1 VEAMSKYED
10 EQNIREIET
19 RIDIVELIS
28 ETVNLSRKGNNYWG
42 LCPFHQEK
50 TPSFSVNRD
59 KQMYYCFGCHVGGNI
74 FSFLMKKDGL
84 EFKEALEI
92 LAAKAGIEI
101 AHPQE
106 RKIID
111 QRKQIIAINNVA
123 AQFYQEM
130 LISPKGKNAR
140 DYLERRGIIPESISS
155 FKLGY
160 APDEWN
166 SIEEYLLKK
175 GFSAEIVK
183 LSGLIKRSE
192 NQNRFYDL
200 FRNRIIF
207 PIVQYQQD
215 AVGFGG
221 RSLGDDLPK
230 YLNTAETELF
240 SKRKNLYGL
249 SQARDVIR
257 ETNTAY
263 LVEGYMDCIKLQQ
276 SGIKNVV
283 ASLGTALT
291 EDQARILRRYTE
303 KVIVLYDGDEAG
315 QRETLRAISV
325 LLGANLKVEVVSLPS
340 GKDPD
345 EFVDNYG
352 KEGFLKYIQNNKY
365 SDIEFKLNRHLLAT
379 PTLGLDSKI
388 NIINWL
394 KDDIIGLASAMEK
407 DFYIK
412 LLARKLRVEENIV
425 YQELQPRQNIRT
437 ASQKRN
443 NIEILRDN
451 NKYGK
456 YGIQEKI
463 LAAMLKDDEVFTTI
477 KKRIGIKFFVNSDY
491 QAIVE
496 IYDQLQGEQAK
507 KVRDLRYIVSD
518 EGLEAA
524 YARVAMLMDEANL
537 DEAREVEEFI
547 RRVEQ
552 KRAEAIWQ
560 RVFDKL
566 GILGD
571 TGDFDSVLSFI
582 LKLDRFTNATR
593 EGGIQYNETRS

>member
-1 VEAMSKYED
+1 MAKYED
-10 EQNIREIET
+10 EQNIREIES
-19 RIDIVELIS
+19 RIDIVELVS

-42 LCPFHQEK
+42 LCPFHPEK

-74 FSFLMKKDGL
+74 FSFVMKKDGL

-101 AHPQE
+101 ARPQD

-111 QRKQIIAINNVA
+111 QRKQIVAVNNA
-123 AQFYQEM
+123 ATQYYQEM
-130 LISPKGKNAR
+130 LISQQGRIAR
-140 DYLERRGIIPESISS
+140 DYLEKRGIISESISS

-166 SIEEYLLKK
+166 SVEEYLLKK
-175 GFSAEIVK
+175 GFSAETVK

-207 PIVQYQQD
+207 PIFQYMQD
-215 AVGFGG
+215 VVGFGG
-221 RSLGDDLPK
+221 RSLGDGLPK

-249 SQARDVIR
+249 SQARESIR
-257 ETNTAY
+257 EANTVF

-315 QRETLRAISV
+315 QRETLRAITV
-325 LLGANLKVEVVSLPS
+325 LRAANLKVEVVSLPS

-345 EFVDNYG
+345 EYLDNYG
-352 KEGFLKYIQNNKY
+352 KEGFLQYIQNNRY
-365 SDIEFKLNRHLLAT
+365 SDIEFKLNRYLLAT
-379 PTLGLDSKI
+379 PTLDLNSKI
-388 NIINWL
+388 NIINQL
-394 KDDIIGLASAMEK
+394 KDDIMCLASAMEK
-407 DFYIK
+407 DFYMK
-412 LLARKLRVEENIV
+412 LLAQKLRVEENIV
-425 YQELQPRQNIRT
+425 YQEFQSRYNRPSLIQN
-437 ASQKRN
+437 RN
-443 NIEILRDN
+443 NIEILRNN
-451 NKYGK
+451 NKYGN

-463 LAAMLKDDEVFTTI
+463 LAAMLKDDEIFTTI
-477 KKRIGIKFFVNSDY
+477 KNRIGTNFFANPDY
-491 QAIVE
+491 RALVAIYE
-496 IYDQLQGEQAK
+496 QLQGEQAEK
-507 KVRDLRYIVSD
+507 ASD
-518 EGLEAA
+518 MRHIASAEGLEAA
-524 YARVAMLMDEANL
+524 YARVAMLMDEGNPH
-537 DEAREVEEFI
+537 EAREVEEFI
-547 RRVEQ
+547 KRVEQ
-552 KRAEAIWQ
+552 KKAEAAWQ
-560 RVFDKL
+560 RVFDQL
-566 GILGD
+566 DMLGD

-593 EGGIQYNETRS
+593 EEVIQ

>member
-1 VEAMSKYED
+1 VEAMAKYED
-10 EQNIREIET
+10 EQNIREIES
-19 RIDIVELIS
+19 RIDIVELVS

-42 LCPFHQEK
+42 LCPFHPEK

-74 FSFLMKKDGL
+74 FSFVMKRDGL

-101 AHPQE
+101 ARPQD

-111 QRKQIIAINNVA
+111 QRKQIMAVNNA
-123 AQFYQEM
+123 ATQYYQEM
-130 LISPKGKNAR
+130 LISQQGKIAR
-140 DYLERRGIIPESISS
+140 DYLEKRGIISESISI

-166 SIEEYLLKK
+166 SIEEYLFKK
-175 GFSAEIVK
+175 GFPAETVK
-183 LSGLIKRSE
+183 LSGIIKRSE

-207 PIVQYQQD
+207 PIFQYMQD
-215 AVGFGG
+215 VVGFGG
-221 RSLGDDLPK
+221 RSLGDGLPK

-249 SQARDVIR
+249 SQARESIR
-257 ETNTAY
+257 EANTVF

-303 KVIVLYDGDEAG
+303 QVIVLYDGDEAG
-315 QRETLRAISV
+315 QRETLRAITV
-325 LLGANLKVEVVSLPS
+325 LRAANLKVEVVSLPS

-345 EFVDNYG
+345 EYLDNYG
-352 KEGFLKYIQNNKY
+352 KEGFLQYIQNNKY
-365 SDIEFKLNRHLLAT
+365 SDIEFKLNRYLLAT
-379 PTLGLDSKI
+379 PTLDLNSKI
-388 NIINWL
+388 NIINQL
-394 KDDIIGLASAMEK
+394 KDDIMCLTSAMEK
-407 DFYIK
+407 DFYMK
-412 LLARKLRVEENIV
+412 LLAQKLRVEENIV
-425 YQELQPRQNIRT
+425 YQEFQLRYNRPSLIQN
-437 ASQKRN
+437 RN

-451 NKYGK
+451 NKYGN

-477 KKRIGIKFFVNSDY
+477 KNRIGINFFANPDY
-491 QAIVE
+491 RALVAIYE
-496 IYDQLQGEQAK
+496 QLQGEQAEK
-507 KVRDLRYIVSD
+507 ASD
-518 EGLEAA
+518 MRHIASAEGLEAA
-524 YARVAMLMDEANL
+524 YARVAMLMDEANPH
-537 DEAREVEEFI
+537 EAREVEEFI
-547 RRVEQ
+547 KRVEQ
-552 KRAEAIWQ
+552 KKAEAVWQ
-560 RVFDKL
+560 RVFDQL
-566 GILGD
+566 DMLGD

-593 EGGIQYNETRS
+593 EGVIQ

>member
-1 VEAMSKYED
+1 MAKYED
-10 EQNIREIET
+10 EQNIREIES

-59 KQMYYCFGCHVGGNI
+59 KQMYYCFGCHAGGNI

-92 LAAKAGIEI
+92 LAAKAGVEI
-101 AHPQE
+101 AHPQD
-106 RKIID
+106 RKITD
-111 QRKQIIAINNVA
+111 QRKQIIAVNNA
-123 AQFYQEM
+123 ATQYYQDM
-130 LISPKGKNAR
+130 LMSQQGKTAR
-140 DYLERRGIIPESISS
+140 DYLEKRGMIADTISS

-207 PIVQYQQD
+207 PIFQYRQD
-215 AVGFGG
+215 VVGFGG
-221 RSLGDDLPK
+221 RSIGDGLPK

-249 SQARDVIR
+249 SQARESIR
-257 ETNTAY
+257 EANTAY

-303 KVIVLYDGDEAG
+303 KAIVLYDGDEAG
-315 QRETLRAISV
+315 QRETMRAITV

-345 EFVDNYG
+345 EYLDNYG
-352 KEGFLKYIQNNKY
+352 KEGFLQYIQNNKY
-365 SDIEFKLNRHLLAT
+365 SDIEFKLNRYLLAT
-379 PTLGLDSKI
+379 PTIDLDSKI
-388 NIINWL
+388 NIINKL
-394 KDDIIGLASAMEK
+394 KVDILGLASAMEK
-407 DFYIK
+407 DFYMK
-412 LLARKLRVEENIV
+412 LLAQKLRVEENIV
-425 YQELQPRQNIRT
+425 YQELQPRHNHQPLSQN
-437 ASQKRN
+437 RN

-463 LAAMLKDDEVFTTI
+463 LAAMLKDDKVFNAI
-477 KKRIGIKFFVNSDY
+477 KNRIGIKFFANPDY
-491 QAIVE
+491 QALVE
-496 IYDQLQGEQAK
+496 IYDQLQGEQEK
-507 KVRDLRYIVSD
+507 KVHDIRYIASA

-524 YARVAMLMDEANL
+524 YARVAMLMDEANPH
-537 DEAREVEEFI
+537 EAREVEEFI

-552 KRAEAIWQ
+552 KKADALWQ
-560 RVFDKL
+560 RVFDQL
-566 GILGD
+566 DILGD

-593 EGGIQYNETRS
+593 EGGIQ

>member
-1 VEAMSKYED
+1 MAKYED
-10 EQNIREIET
+10 EQNIREIES
-19 RIDIVELIS
+19 RIDIVELVS

-42 LCPFHQEK
+42 LCPFHPEK

-74 FSFLMKKDGL
+74 FSFVMKKDGL

-101 AHPQE
+101 ARPQD

-111 QRKQIIAINNVA
+111 QRKQIMAVNNA
-123 AQFYQEM
+123 ATQYYQEM
-130 LISPKGKNAR
+130 LISQQGRIAR
-140 DYLERRGIIPESISS
+140 DYLEKRGIISESISS

-166 SIEEYLLKK
+166 SVEEYLLKK
-175 GFSAEIVK
+175 GFSAETVK

-207 PIVQYQQD
+207 PIFQYMQD
-215 AVGFGG
+215 VVGFGG
-221 RSLGDDLPK
+221 RSLGDGLPK

-249 SQARDVIR
+249 SQARESIR
-257 ETNTAY
+257 EANTVF

-315 QRETLRAISV
+315 QRETLRAITV
-325 LLGANLKVEVVSLPS
+325 LRAANLKVEVVSLPS

-345 EFVDNYG
+345 EYLDNYG
-352 KEGFLKYIQNNKY
+352 KEGFLQYIQNNRY
-365 SDIEFKLNRHLLAT
+365 SDIEFKLNRYLLAT
-379 PTLGLDSKI
+379 PTLDLNSKI
-388 NIINWL
+388 NIINQL
-394 KDDIIGLASAMEK
+394 KDDIMCLASAMEK
-407 DFYIK
+407 DFYMK
-412 LLARKLRVEENIV
+412 LLAQKLRVEENIV
-425 YQELQPRQNIRT
+425 YQEFQSRYNRPSLIQN
-437 ASQKRN
+437 RN
-443 NIEILRDN
+443 NVEILRDN
-451 NKYGK
+451 NKYGN

-463 LAAMLKDDEVFTTI
+463 LAAMLKDDEIFTTI
-477 KKRIGIKFFVNSDY
+477 KNRIGTNFFANPDY
-491 QAIVE
+491 RALVAIYE
-496 IYDQLQGEQAK
+496 QLQGEQAEK
-507 KVRDLRYIVSD
+507 ASD
-518 EGLEAA
+518 MRHIASAEGLEAA
-524 YARVAMLMDEANL
+524 YARVAMLMDEGNPH
-537 DEAREVEEFI
+537 EAREVEEFI
-547 RRVEQ
+547 KRVEQ
-552 KRAEAIWQ
+552 KKAESAWQ
-560 RVFDKL
+560 RVFDQL
-566 GILGD
+566 DMLGD

-593 EGGIQYNETRS
+593 EEVIQ

>member
-1 VEAMSKYED
+1 MAKYED
-10 EQNIREIET
+10 EQNIREIES
-19 RIDIVELIS
+19 RIDIVELVS

-42 LCPFHQEK
+42 LCPFHPEK

-74 FSFLMKKDGL
+74 FSFVMKKDGL

-101 AHPQE
+101 ARPQD

-111 QRKQIIAINNVA
+111 QRKQIMAVNNA
-123 AQFYQEM
+123 ATQYYQEM
-130 LISPKGKNAR
+130 LISQQGRIAR
-140 DYLERRGIIPESISS
+140 DYLEKRGIISESISS

-166 SIEEYLLKK
+166 SVEEYLLKK
-175 GFSAEIVK
+175 GFSAETVK

-207 PIVQYQQD
+207 PIFQYMQD
-215 AVGFGG
+215 VVGFGG
-221 RSLGDDLPK
+221 RSLGDGLPK

-249 SQARDVIR
+249 SQARESIR
-257 ETNTAY
+257 EANTVF

-315 QRETLRAISV
+315 QRETLRAITV
-325 LLGANLKVEVVSLPS
+325 LRAANLKVEVVSLPS

-345 EFVDNYG
+345 EYLDNYG
-352 KEGFLKYIQNNKY
+352 KEGFLQYIQNNRY
-365 SDIEFKLNRHLLAT
+365 SDIEFKLNRYLLAT
-379 PTLGLDSKI
+379 PTLDLNSKI
-388 NIINWL
+388 NIINQL
-394 KDDIIGLASAMEK
+394 KDDIMCLASAMEK
-407 DFYIK
+407 DFYMK
-412 LLARKLRVEENIV
+412 LLAQKLRVEENIV
-425 YQELQPRQNIRT
+425 YQEFQSRYNRPSLIQN
-437 ASQKRN
+437 RN
-443 NIEILRDN
+443 NIEILRNN
-451 NKYGK
+451 NKYGN

-463 LAAMLKDDEVFTTI
+463 LAAMLKDDEIFTTI
-477 KKRIGIKFFVNSDY
+477 KNRIGTNFFANPDY
-491 QAIVE
+491 RALVAIYE
-496 IYDQLQGEQAK
+496 QLQGEQAEK
-507 KVRDLRYIVSD
+507 ASD
-518 EGLEAA
+518 MRHIASAEGLEAA
-524 YARVAMLMDEANL
+524 YARVAMLMDEGNPH
-537 DEAREVEEFI
+537 EAREVEEFI
-547 RRVEQ
+547 KRVEQ
-552 KRAEAIWQ
+552 KKAEAAWQ
-560 RVFDKL
+560 RVFDQL
-566 GILGD
+566 DMLGD
-571 TGDFDSVLSFI
+571 TGDFD
-582 LKLDRFTNATR
+582 
-593 EGGIQYNETRS
+593 